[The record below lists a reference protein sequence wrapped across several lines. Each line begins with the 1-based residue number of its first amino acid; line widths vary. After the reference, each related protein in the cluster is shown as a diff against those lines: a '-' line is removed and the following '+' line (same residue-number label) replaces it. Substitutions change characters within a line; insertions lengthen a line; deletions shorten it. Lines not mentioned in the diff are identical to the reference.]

1 MVRLVT
7 ASSPM
12 EARVLTARL
21 GAEGI
26 IWEVRGSVDGP
37 LALGPIDVLV
47 DIEEFDTARELLLI
61 DELESSFAV
70 TADEHAHVT
79 TGRDVLVLGLVLVAV
94 VLFAIAR
101 MAARV

>member
-7 ASSPM
+7 ASPM

-47 DIEEFDTARELLLI
+47 DADEFDAARELLLI
-61 DELESSFAV
+61 DELESSFAS
-70 TADEHAHVT
+70 APDELAHVT
-79 TGRDVLVLGLVLVAV
+79 TGRDVLVVALVLAAA